1 MQLVEDT
8 LWKRLVVTLG
18 TKTTEIEVDLEDQVQ
33 EDTLVL
39 FKLKDQQVQE
49 TLEVTVHQ
57 KEILEEQGDL
67 LETLVAAVEVAQVP
81 QDQTTAEP
89 LEETAVMEL

>member
-33 EDTLVL
+33 EDILVL

-49 TLEVTVHQ
+49 TLEVTVRQ

-67 LETLVAAVEVAQVP
+67 LETLVAAVEVAQVLSV
-81 QDQTTAEP
+81 QTTAEP
-89 LEETAVMEL
+89 LEETAVLEL

>member
-49 TLEVTVHQ
+49 TLEVTVRQ

-67 LETLVAAVEVAQVP
+67 LETLVAAVEVAQVLSV
-81 QDQTTAEP
+81 QTTAEP
-89 LEETAVMEL
+89 LEETAVLEL